1 MGKYEFKDDTQR
13 PKISPDLLAARHD
26 LLDLAGLADVPGHG
40 PAVLA
45 VAVPLGLLVP
55 RAPLQ
60 LAHLGKRKMK
70 EKDRGER
77 KLNF

>member
-1 MGKYEFKDDTQR
+1 MWQFKDVAASQR
-13 PKISPDLLAARHD
+13 YRWSIPDLLAARHD

-60 LAHLGKRKMK
+60 LAHLG
-70 EKDRGER
+70 RG
-77 KLNF
+77 